1 MLKDDLIESFKRV
14 EEKLGGL
21 QYVVHTT
28 YKEPKFEIFDSIEK
42 ITDIGLITPIEPNY
56 FKDDKNVYYFSDKE
70 KMMIKVENVS
80 KEYELADGTKV
91 PALKDVSFEVKEG
104 EILGIMG
111 KSGSGKTTL
120 LRALRGVEHIDDGS
134 IEVGKVKVTSTSS
147 QFYYNNLK
155 KETAIHLQRSF
166 GLWPDTVRENVLRK
180 LYARK
185 YFDEG
190 DTNFE
195 IAESEFGHEADELL
209 ELVSLTH
216 KADHYASVL
225 SGGEKQRL
233 IMARQLAKQ
242 PKALLL
248 DEPATMACPRT
259 KQEILDAVKKINKEL
274 NITVIIVS
282 HLPDVQKYLAD
293 RVILLEDGEIADEG
307 STDEICD
314 TFMRDMD
321 DIVDI
326 QNISTDEDVIDV
338 KDIYKRFYLLTGGE
352 VLQIEDI
359 NFKVRNGNILSIIGP
374 SGSGKTVLLRM
385 LGGLDDPDEG
395 EVLYKVEDGWADID
409 IPGLNRMKIRSKLGF
424 MHQEF
429 ALSHYATVLDQ
440 LATRLGYKNQD
451 IVKEAKVRAKKLGL
465 SEELLDSFYLLTDL
479 PETEAKER
487 LRQINLDGEILNDLF
502 PRFPE
507 TATKEA
513 VADIF
518 ESLDLDMDILFRKS
532 YELSGGQKVRV
543 MLALILVSRPKFLLL
558 DEPFGDLDP
567 ITLRDVTNALKS
579 ISKEYDITIVMISH
593 NTDFIK
599 ELSDRAIFMD
609 EGKIIE
615 DSGNIDEIVD
625 NFIDFCHADY
635 LKGD

>member
-1 MLKDDLIESFKRV
+1 
-14 EEKLGGL
+14 
-21 QYVVHTT
+21 
-28 YKEPKFEIFDSIEK
+28 
-42 ITDIGLITPIEPNY
+42 
-56 FKDDKNVYYFSDKE
+56 
-70 KMMIKVENVS
+70 MIKVENVS
-80 KEYELADGTKV
+80 KEYELDDGTKIT
-91 PALKDVSFEVKEG
+91 ALKNVSFEVKEG

-120 LRALRGVEHIDDGS
+120 LRALRGVEHIDEGS
-134 IEVGKVKVTSTSS
+134 IEVGKAKITSESS
-147 QFYYNNLK
+147 QFYYNELK

-180 LYARK
+180 LYARD

-195 IAESEFGHEADELL
+195 VAESEFGHEADELL

-216 KADHYASVL
+216 KKDHYASVL

-248 DEPATMACPRT
+248 DEPATMACPKT

-274 NITVIIVS
+274 NITVILVS

-307 STDEICD
+307 SAEEICD
-314 TFMRDMD
+314 KFMEGMD
-321 DIVDI
+321 EIVDI
-326 QNISTDEDVIDV
+326 QNISTDEDVIQVNDV
-338 KDIYKRFYLLTGGE
+338 FKRFYLLTGGQ
-352 VLQIEDI
+352 VLEMEDI
-359 NFKVRNGNILSIIGP
+359 NFTVQKENILSIIGP
-374 SGSGKTVLLRM
+374 SGAGKTVLLRM
-385 LGGLDDPDEG
+385 LGGLDDPDKG
-395 EVLYKVEDGWADID
+395 EVLYDVEGEWKDID
-409 IPGLNRMKIRSKLGF
+409 IPGMSRMKIRSKLGF

-429 ALSHYATVLDQ
+429 ALTHYATVLNQ

-451 IVKEAKVRAKKLGL
+451 IVKDAQKRAENLGL
-465 SEELLDSFYLLTDL
+465 SEELLDSFYQLTDL

-487 LRQINLDGEILNDLF
+487 LRQVGLDAEILNDLF

-518 ESLDLDMDILFRKS
+518 ESLDLDMDILYRRS

-567 ITLRDVTNALKS
+567 VTLRDVTNALKK
-579 ISKEYDITIVMISH
+579 ISKTYGITIVMVSH

-599 ELSDRAIFMD
+599 ELSNRALFMD
-609 EGKIIE
+609 DGKIVD
-615 DSGNIDEIVD
+615 DSENINEIVD
-625 NFIDFCHADY
+625 NFIEFCHADY
-635 LKGD
+635 LLGDK

>member
-1 MLKDDLIESFKRV
+1 
-14 EEKLGGL
+14 
-21 QYVVHTT
+21 
-28 YKEPKFEIFDSIEK
+28 
-42 ITDIGLITPIEPNY
+42 
-56 FKDDKNVYYFSDKE
+56 
-70 KMMIKVENVS
+70 MIKVENVS
-80 KEYELADGTKV
+80 KDYELADGTKV
-91 PALKDVSFEVKEG
+91 TALKNVSFEVKEG

-120 LRALRGVEHIDDGS
+120 LRALRGVEHIDEGS
-134 IEVGKVKVTSTSS
+134 ITVGEVSINQDSS
-147 QFYYNNLK
+147 QYYYNKLK

-166 GLWPDTVRENVLRK
+166 GIWPDTVRENVLRK
-180 LYARK
+180 LYARR

-195 IAESEFGHEADELL
+195 VAESEFGDEADELL

-216 KADHYASVL
+216 KKDHYASVL

-242 PKALLL
+242 PTALLL
-248 DEPATMACPRT
+248 DEPATMACPKT

-282 HLPDVQKYLAD
+282 HLPDIQKYLAD
-293 RVILLEDGEIADEG
+293 RVILLEDGEIVDEG
-307 STDEICD
+307 SAEDICD
-314 TFMRDMD
+314 KFMEGMD

-326 QNISTDEDVIDV
+326 ENIATDEDVIQV
-338 KDIYKRFYLLTGGE
+338 NDIYKRFYLLTGGE

-359 NFKVRNGNILSIIGP
+359 NFTVQRENILSIIGP
-374 SGSGKTVLLRM
+374 SGAGKTVLLRM
-385 LGGLDDPDEG
+385 LGGLEDPDKG
-395 EVLYKVEDGWADID
+395 EVLYNVEGEWNDVD
-409 IPGLNRMKIRSKLGF
+409 IPGMGRMKIRSQLGF

-429 ALSHYATVLDQ
+429 ALSHYATVLNQ
-440 LATRLGYKNQD
+440 LATRLGYKNQN
-451 IVKEAKVRAKKLGL
+451 IVKEAQERARRIGL

-479 PETEAKER
+479 PEVEARDR
-487 LRQINLDGEILNDLF
+487 LKKIGLDADILDDLF

-518 ESLDLDMDILFRKS
+518 ESLDLDMDILHRKS

-567 ITLRDVTNALKS
+567 VTLRDVTNALKT
-579 ISKEYDITIVMISH
+579 ISKDYGITIVMISH

-599 ELSDRAIFMD
+599 ELSNRAVFMD
-609 EGKIIE
+609 DGKLID
-615 DSGNIDEIVD
+615 DSENIDQIVD

-635 LKGD
+635 LKGE

>member
-1 MLKDDLIESFKRV
+1 
-14 EEKLGGL
+14 
-21 QYVVHTT
+21 
-28 YKEPKFEIFDSIEK
+28 
-42 ITDIGLITPIEPNY
+42 
-56 FKDDKNVYYFSDKE
+56 
-70 KMMIKVENVS
+70 MIKVENVS
-80 KEYELADGTKV
+80 KAYELDDGTKV
-91 PALKDVSFEVKEG
+91 TALKDVSFEVKEG

-120 LRALRGVEHIDDGS
+120 LRAIRGVEHIDEGS
-134 IEVGKVKVTSTSS
+134 ISVGNVKVTSESS
-147 QFYYNNLK
+147 QFYYNELK

-166 GLWPDTVRENVLRK
+166 GIWPDTVRENVLRK
-180 LYARK
+180 LYARR

-195 IAESEFGHEADELL
+195 IAESEFGEEADELL
-209 ELVSLTH
+209 EMVSLTH
-216 KADHYASVL
+216 KKDHYASVL

-248 DEPATMACPRT
+248 DEPATMACPKT

-274 NITVIIVS
+274 NITVIVIS

-293 RVILLEDGEIADEG
+293 RVILLEDGEIVDEG
-307 STDEICD
+307 SADDICD
-314 TFMRDMD
+314 KFMDGMD

-326 QNISTDEDVIDV
+326 DNISTDEDVIQV
-338 KDIYKRFYLLTGGE
+338 NDIYKRFYLLTGGE
-352 VLQIEDI
+352 VLQIEDV
-359 NFKVRNGNILSIIGP
+359 NFKVQKENILSIIGP
-374 SGSGKTVLLRM
+374 SGAGKTVLLRM
-385 LGGLDDPDEG
+385 LGGLEDPDKG
-395 EVLYKVEDGWADID
+395 EVLYKIGDDEWADVD
-409 IPGLNRMKIRSKLGF
+409 IPGMGRMKIRSQLGF

-429 ALSHYATVLDQ
+429 ALSHYATVLSQ
-440 LATRLGYKNQD
+440 LATRLGYKNDD
-451 IVKEAKVRAKKLGL
+451 IVKQAQERARKIGL
-465 SEELLDSFYLLTDL
+465 SDELLDSFYLLTDL
-479 PETEAKER
+479 PEVEARDR
-487 LRQINLDGEILNDLF
+487 LKQIGLDADILDDLF
-502 PRFPE
+502 PKFPE

-518 ESLDLDMDILFRKS
+518 ESLDLDMDILHRKS

-543 MLALILVSRPKFLLL
+543 MLSLILISRPKYLLL

-567 ITLRDVTNALKS
+567 VTLRDVTNALKT
-579 ISKEYDITIVMISH
+579 IAKTYGITIVMISH

-599 ELSDRAIFMD
+599 ELSNRAVFMD
-609 EGKIIE
+609 DGKIID
-615 DSGNIDEIVD
+615 DSENIDEIVD

>member
-1 MLKDDLIESFKRV
+1 
-14 EEKLGGL
+14 
-21 QYVVHTT
+21 
-28 YKEPKFEIFDSIEK
+28 
-42 ITDIGLITPIEPNY
+42 
-56 FKDDKNVYYFSDKE
+56 
-70 KMMIKVENVS
+70 MIKVENVS
-80 KEYELADGTKV
+80 KDYELDDGTKV
-91 PALKDVSFEVKEG
+91 TALKNVSFEVKEG

-120 LRALRGVEHIDDGS
+120 LRALRGVEHIDEGS
-134 IEVGKVKVTSTSS
+134 IEVGKAKITSESS
-147 QFYYNNLK
+147 QFYYNELK

-180 LYARK
+180 LYARD

-195 IAESEFGHEADELL
+195 VAESEFGHEADELL

-216 KADHYASVL
+216 KKDHYASVL

-233 IMARQLAKQ
+233 IMARQLAKR

-248 DEPATMACPRT
+248 DEPATMACPKT

-274 NITVIIVS
+274 NITVILVS

-307 STDEICD
+307 SAEEICD
-314 TFMRDMD
+314 KFMEGMD
-321 DIVDI
+321 EIVDI
-326 QNISTDEDVIDV
+326 QNISTDEDVIQVNDV
-338 KDIYKRFYLLTGGE
+338 FKRFYLLTGGQ
-352 VLQIEDI
+352 VLEMEDI
-359 NFKVRNGNILSIIGP
+359 NFTVQKENILSIIGP
-374 SGSGKTVLLRM
+374 SGAGKTVLLRM
-385 LGGLDDPDEG
+385 LGGLDDPDKG
-395 EVLYKVEDGWADID
+395 EVLYDVEGEWKDID
-409 IPGLNRMKIRSKLGF
+409 IPGMSRMKIRSKLGF

-429 ALSHYATVLDQ
+429 ALTHYATVLNQ

-451 IVKEAKVRAKKLGL
+451 IVKDAQKRAENLGL
-465 SEELLDSFYLLTDL
+465 SEELLDSFYQLTDL

-487 LRQINLDGEILNDLF
+487 LRQVGLDAEILNDLF

-518 ESLDLDMDILFRKS
+518 ESLDLDMDILYRRS

-567 ITLRDVTNALKS
+567 VTLRDVTNALKK
-579 ISKEYDITIVMISH
+579 ISKTYGITIVMVSH

-599 ELSDRAIFMD
+599 ELSNRALFMD
-609 EGKIIE
+609 DGKIVD
-615 DSGNIDEIVD
+615 DSENINEIVD
-625 NFIDFCHADY
+625 NFIEFCHADY
-635 LKGD
+635 LLGDK

>member
-1 MLKDDLIESFKRV
+1 
-14 EEKLGGL
+14 
-21 QYVVHTT
+21 
-28 YKEPKFEIFDSIEK
+28 
-42 ITDIGLITPIEPNY
+42 
-56 FKDDKNVYYFSDKE
+56 
-70 KMMIKVENVS
+70 MIKVENVS
-80 KEYELADGTKV
+80 KDYELADGTKV
-91 PALKDVSFEVKEG
+91 TALKNVSLEVKEG

-111 KSGSGKTTL
+111 RSGSGKSTL
-120 LRALRGVEHIDDGS
+120 LRALRGVEHIDEGS
-134 IEVGKVKVTSTSS
+134 ITVGDVSINQDSS
-147 QFYYNNLK
+147 QFYYNKLK

-166 GLWPDTVRENVLRK
+166 GIWPDTVRENVLRK
-180 LYARK
+180 LYARR

-195 IAESEFGHEADELL
+195 VAESEFGDEADELL

-216 KADHYASVL
+216 KKDHYASVL

-248 DEPATMACPRT
+248 DEPATMACPKT

-274 NITVIIVS
+274 NITVVIVS

-293 RVILLEDGEIADEG
+293 RVILLEDGEIVDEG
-307 STDEICD
+307 SADEICD
-314 TFMRDMD
+314 KFMEGMD

-326 QNISTDEDVIDV
+326 ENVATDEDVIQV
-338 KDIYKRFYLLTGGE
+338 NDIYKRFYLLTGGE
-352 VLQIEDI
+352 VLQIEDV
-359 NFKVRNGNILSIIGP
+359 NFTVQKENILSIIGP
-374 SGSGKTVLLRM
+374 SGAGKTVLLRM
-385 LGGLDDPDEG
+385 LGGLEDPDKG
-395 EVLYKVEDGWADID
+395 EVLYKVDGEWNDVD
-409 IPGLNRMKIRSKLGF
+409 IPGMGRMKIRSKLGF

-429 ALSHYATVLDQ
+429 ALSHYATVLNQ
-440 LATRLGYKNQD
+440 LATRLGYKNQN
-451 IVKEAKVRAKKLGL
+451 IINEAKERAKRIGL

-479 PETEAKER
+479 PEVEARDR
-487 LRQINLDGEILNDLF
+487 LKKIGLDEGILDDLF

-518 ESLDLDMDILFRKS
+518 ESLDLDMDILHRKS

-567 ITLRDVTNALKS
+567 VTLRDVTNALKT
-579 ISKEYDITIVMISH
+579 ISKDYGITIVMISH

-599 ELSDRAIFMD
+599 ELSNRAVFMD
-609 EGKIIE
+609 DGKLIDDSE
-615 DSGNIDEIVD
+615 DIDQIVD

>member
-1 MLKDDLIESFKRV
+1 
-14 EEKLGGL
+14 
-21 QYVVHTT
+21 
-28 YKEPKFEIFDSIEK
+28 
-42 ITDIGLITPIEPNY
+42 
-56 FKDDKNVYYFSDKE
+56 
-70 KMMIKVENVS
+70 MIKVENVS
-80 KEYELADGTKV
+80 KAYELDDGTKIT
-91 PALKDVSFEVKEG
+91 ALKDVSFEVKEG

-120 LRALRGVEHIDDGS
+120 LRAIRGVEHIDAGS
-134 IEVGKVKVTSTSS
+134 ISVGDVKVTSESS

-166 GLWPDTVRENVLRK
+166 GIWPDTVRENVLRK
-180 LYARK
+180 LYARR

-195 IAESEFGHEADELL
+195 VAESEFGEEADELL

-216 KADHYASVL
+216 KKDHYASVL

-248 DEPATMACPRT
+248 DEPATMACPKT

-274 NITVIIVS
+274 NITVIVIS
-282 HLPDVQKYLAD
+282 HLPEVQKYLAD
-293 RVILLEDGEIADEG
+293 RVILLEDGEIVDEG
-307 STDEICD
+307 SPEKICD
-314 TFMRDMD
+314 EFMEGMD

-326 QNISTDEDVIDV
+326 ENISTDEDVIQAN
-338 KDIYKRFYLLTGGE
+338 DIYKRFYLLTGGE
-352 VLQIEDI
+352 VLQIEDV
-359 NFKVRNGNILSIIGP
+359 NFTVQKENILSIIGP
-374 SGSGKTVLLRM
+374 SGAGKTVLLRM
-385 LGGLDDPDEG
+385 LGGLEDPDKG
-395 EVLYKVEDGWADID
+395 EVLYKLEDGSWADID
-409 IPGLNRMKIRSKLGF
+409 IPGMGRMKIRSKLGF

-429 ALSHYATVLDQ
+429 ALNHYATVLNQ
-440 LATRLGYKNQD
+440 LATRLGYKNSD
-451 IVKEAKVRAKKLGL
+451 IVKEAQERARKIGL
-465 SEELLDSFYLLTDL
+465 SDELLDSFYLLTDL
-479 PETEAKER
+479 PEVEARDR
-487 LRQINLDGEILNDLF
+487 LKQIGLDADILDDLF

-518 ESLDLDMDILFRKS
+518 ESLDLDMDILHRKS

-543 MLALILVSRPKFLLL
+543 MLALILISRPKFLLL

-567 ITLRDVTNALKS
+567 VTLRDVTNALKT
-579 ISKEYDITIVMISH
+579 IAKDYGITIVMISH

-599 ELSDRAIFMD
+599 ELSNRAIFMD
-609 EGKIIE
+609 DGKIVD
-615 DSGNIDEIVD
+615 DSENIDEIVD

-635 LKGD
+635 LKGE

>member
-1 MLKDDLIESFKRV
+1 
-14 EEKLGGL
+14 
-21 QYVVHTT
+21 
-28 YKEPKFEIFDSIEK
+28 
-42 ITDIGLITPIEPNY
+42 
-56 FKDDKNVYYFSDKE
+56 
-70 KMMIKVENVS
+70 MIKVENVS
-80 KEYELADGTKV
+80 KDYELADGTSVK
-91 PALKDVSFEVKEG
+91 ALKNVSFEVEEG

-120 LRALRGVEHIDDGS
+120 LRALRGVEHIDEGS
-134 IEVGKVKVTSTSS
+134 ISVGDVKVTSDSS
-147 QFYYNNLK
+147 QFYYNELK

-180 LYARK
+180 LYARR

-195 IAESEFGHEADELL
+195 VAESEFGNEADELL

-216 KADHYASVL
+216 KSGHYASVL

-248 DEPATMACPRT
+248 DEPATMACPKT
-259 KQEILDAVKKINKEL
+259 KQEILDAVKKINEEL

-293 RVILLEDGEIADEG
+293 RVILLEDGEIVDEG
-307 STDEICD
+307 SPDKICD
-314 TFMRDMD
+314 EFMEDMD

-326 QNISTDEDVIDV
+326 ENISTDEDVIEA

-359 NFKVRNGNILSIIGP
+359 NFKVQRENILSIIGP
-374 SGSGKTVLLRM
+374 SGAGKTVLLRM
-385 LGGLDDPDEG
+385 LGGLDDPDKG
-395 EVLYKVEDGWADID
+395 EVLYKLDDGQWADID
-409 IPGLNRMKIRSKLGF
+409 IPGMNRMKIRSKLGF

-440 LATRLGYKNQD
+440 LAVRLGYKNSN
-451 IVKEAKVRAKKLGL
+451 IVKEAQERARNIGI

-479 PETEAKER
+479 PETEARDR
-487 LRQINLDGEILNDLF
+487 LMQVGLDSDILDDLF
-502 PRFPE
+502 PKFPE

-518 ESLDLDMDILFRKS
+518 ESLDLDMEILHRKS

-567 ITLRDVTNALKS
+567 VTLRDVTNALKT
-579 ISKEYDITIVMISH
+579 ISKDYGITIVMISH

-599 ELSDRAIFMD
+599 ELSNRAIFMD
-609 EGKIIE
+609 DGKIID
-615 DSGNIDEIVD
+615 DSENIDEIVG

>member
-1 MLKDDLIESFKRV
+1 
-14 EEKLGGL
+14 
-21 QYVVHTT
+21 
-28 YKEPKFEIFDSIEK
+28 
-42 ITDIGLITPIEPNY
+42 
-56 FKDDKNVYYFSDKE
+56 
-70 KMMIKVENVS
+70 MIKVENVS
-80 KEYELADGTKV
+80 KDYELADGTKV
-91 PALKDVSFEVKEG
+91 TALKNVSLEVKEG
-104 EILGIMG
+104 EIVGIMG

-120 LRALRGVEHIDDGS
+120 LRAIRGVEHIDAGS
-134 IEVGKVKVTSTSS
+134 ITVGDVSINEKSS
-147 QFYYNNLK
+147 QYYYNELK

-166 GLWPDTVRENVLRK
+166 GIWPDTVRENVLRK
-180 LYARK
+180 LYARE
-185 YFDEG
+185 YYDEG
-190 DTNFE
+190 DANFE
-195 IAESEFGHEADELL
+195 LADSEFGDEADEIL

-216 KADHYASVL
+216 KKDHYASVL

-233 IMARQLAKQ
+233 IMARQLAKK

-248 DEPATMACPRT
+248 DEPATMACPKT

-274 NITVIIVS
+274 NISVIVVS
-282 HLPDVQKYLAD
+282 HLPEVQKYLAD
-293 RVILLEDGEIADEG
+293 RVILLEDGEIVDEG
-307 STDEICD
+307 EPERICD
-314 TFMRDMD
+314 EFMQDMD

-326 QNISTDEDVIDV
+326 ENIATDEDVIEA

-359 NFKVRNGNILSIIGP
+359 NFKVKRENILSIIGP
-374 SGSGKTVLLRM
+374 SGAGKTVLLRM
-385 LGGLDDPDEG
+385 LGGLDDPDKG
-395 EVLYKVEDGWADID
+395 EVLYKLEDGTWADID
-409 IPGLNRMKIRSKLGF
+409 IPGMNRMKIRSKLGF

-429 ALSHYATVLDQ
+429 ALTHHATVLNQ
-440 LATRLGYKNQD
+440 LAVRLGYKNAD
-451 IVKEAKVRAKKLGL
+451 IVKEAQERAKKIGL
-465 SEELLDSFYLLTDL
+465 SDELLDSFYLLTDL
-479 PETEAKER
+479 PETEARDR
-487 LRQINLDGEILNDLF
+487 LRQVGLDSDILDDLF

-518 ESLDLDMDILFRKS
+518 ESLDLDMDILHRKS

-567 ITLRDVTNALKS
+567 VTLRDVTNALKT
-579 ISKEYDITIVMISH
+579 ISKTYGITIVMISH

-599 ELSDRAIFMD
+599 ELSNRAIFMD
-609 EGKIIE
+609 DGKIIDDSE
-615 DSGNIDEIVD
+615 DMDKIVG

>member
-1 MLKDDLIESFKRV
+1 
-14 EEKLGGL
+14 
-21 QYVVHTT
+21 
-28 YKEPKFEIFDSIEK
+28 
-42 ITDIGLITPIEPNY
+42 
-56 FKDDKNVYYFSDKE
+56 
-70 KMMIKVENVS
+70 MIKVENVS
-80 KEYELADGTKV
+80 KEYELDDGTKIT
-91 PALKDVSFEVKEG
+91 ALKNVSFEVKEG

-120 LRALRGVEHIDDGS
+120 LRALRGVEHIDEGS
-134 IEVGKVKVTSTSS
+134 IEVGKAKITSESS
-147 QFYYNNLK
+147 QFYYNELK

-180 LYARK
+180 LYARD

-195 IAESEFGHEADELL
+195 VAESEFGHEADELL

-216 KADHYASVL
+216 KKDHYASVL

-233 IMARQLAKQ
+233 IMARQLAKR

-248 DEPATMACPRT
+248 DEPATMACPKT

-274 NITVIIVS
+274 NITVVLVS

-307 STDEICD
+307 SAEEICD
-314 TFMRDMD
+314 KFMEGMD
-321 DIVDI
+321 EIVDI
-326 QNISTDEDVIDV
+326 QNISTDEDVIQVNDV
-338 KDIYKRFYLLTGGE
+338 FKRFYLLTGGQ
-352 VLQIEDI
+352 VLEMEDI
-359 NFKVRNGNILSIIGP
+359 NFTVQKENILSIIGP
-374 SGSGKTVLLRM
+374 SGAGKTVLLRM
-385 LGGLDDPDEG
+385 LGGLDDPDKG
-395 EVLYKVEDGWADID
+395 EVLYDVEGEWKDID
-409 IPGLNRMKIRSKLGF
+409 IPGMSRMKIRSKLGF

-429 ALSHYATVLDQ
+429 ALTHYATVLNQ
-440 LATRLGYKNQD
+440 LATRLGYKNQN
-451 IVKEAKVRAKKLGL
+451 IVKDAQKRAENLGL
-465 SEELLDSFYLLTDL
+465 SEELLDSFYQLTDL

-487 LRQINLDGEILNDLF
+487 LRQVGLDAEILNDLF

-518 ESLDLDMDILFRKS
+518 ESLDLDMDILYRRS

-567 ITLRDVTNALKS
+567 VTLRDVTNALKK
-579 ISKEYDITIVMISH
+579 ISKTYGITIVMVSH

-599 ELSDRAIFMD
+599 ELSNRALFMD
-609 EGKIIE
+609 DGKIVD
-615 DSGNIDEIVD
+615 DSENINEIVD
-625 NFIDFCHADY
+625 NFIEFCHADY
-635 LKGD
+635 LLGDK

>member
-1 MLKDDLIESFKRV
+1 
-14 EEKLGGL
+14 
-21 QYVVHTT
+21 
-28 YKEPKFEIFDSIEK
+28 
-42 ITDIGLITPIEPNY
+42 
-56 FKDDKNVYYFSDKE
+56 
-70 KMMIKVENVS
+70 MIKVENVC
-80 KEYELADGTKV
+80 KDYELDDGTTV
-91 PALKDVSFEVKEG
+91 SALKNISFEVEEG

-120 LRALRGVEHIDDGS
+120 LRALRGVEHIDGGS
-134 IEVGKVKVTSTSS
+134 IEVGSVHVDSKSS

-180 LYARK
+180 LYSRK

-190 DTNFE
+190 DANFE
-195 IAESEFGHEADELL
+195 VAESEFGDEADELL

-216 KADHYASVL
+216 KSDHYASVL

-242 PKALLL
+242 PKVLLL

-274 NITVIIVS
+274 NITVIVVS

-293 RVILLEDGEIADEG
+293 RVILLEDGEISDEG
-307 STDEICD
+307 TADDICD
-314 TFMRDMD
+314 KFMQDMGP
-321 DIVDI
+321 IVDI
-326 QNISTDEDVIDV
+326 DNVASDEDVIEV
-338 KDIYKRFYLLTGGE
+338 KDVNKRFYLLTGGE
-352 VLQIEDI
+352 VLQIEDV
-359 NFKVRNGNILSIIGP
+359 NFKVQKENILSLIGP
-374 SGSGKTVLLRM
+374 SGAGKTVLLRM
-385 LGGLDDPDEG
+385 LAGLDDPDEG
-395 EVLYKVEDGWADID
+395 EVLYNVDGNWNDID
-409 IPGLNRMKIRSKLGF
+409 VPGMGRMKIRSKLGF

-429 ALSHYATVLDQ
+429 ALNHYATVLNQ
-440 LATRLGYKNQD
+440 LAVRLGYKNHD
-451 IVKEAKVRAKKLGL
+451 IVKNAKKRAEKLGL

-479 PETEAKER
+479 PEAEARER
-487 LRQINLDGEILNDLF
+487 LRQVGLDESILYDLF
-502 PRFPE
+502 PKFPE
-507 TATKEA
+507 TATKDA

-518 ESLDLDMDILFRKS
+518 ESLDLDMDILHRKS

-543 MLALILVSRPKFLLL
+543 MLALILISRPEFLLL

-567 ITLRDVTNALKS
+567 VTLRTVTNSLKK
-579 ISKEYDITIVMISH
+579 ISKTYGITIVMISH

-599 ELSDRAIFMD
+599 ELSNRAIFMD
-609 EGKIIE
+609 DGKIIDDSE
-615 DSGNIDEIVD
+615 DINQIVD

-635 LKGD
+635 LKGDN

>member
-1 MLKDDLIESFKRV
+1 MNKKGHKR
-14 EEKLGGL
+14 
-21 QYVVHTT
+21 
-28 YKEPKFEIFDSIEK
+28 
-42 ITDIGLITPIEPNY
+42 
-56 FKDDKNVYYFSDKE
+56 
-70 KMMIKVENVS
+70 MIKVENVS
-80 KEYELADGTKV
+80 KDYELADGTNV
-91 PALKDVSFEVKEG
+91 VALNNVSFEVKEG

-120 LRALRGVEHIDDGS
+120 LRALRGVEHIDEGT
-134 IEVGKVKVTSTSS
+134 ITVGTAKVTSESS
-147 QFYYNNLK
+147 QFFYNNLK

-180 LYARK
+180 LYARR

-195 IAESEFGHEADELL
+195 VAESEFGQEADELL

-216 KADHYASVL
+216 KKDHYASVL

-248 DEPATMACPRT
+248 DEPATMACPKT

-274 NITVIIVS
+274 NITIIVVS

-293 RVILLEDGEIADEG
+293 RVILLEDGEIVDEG
-307 STDEICD
+307 TPEKICD
-314 TFMRDMD
+314 EFMADMD
-321 DIVDI
+321 DIIDI
-326 QNISTDEDVIDV
+326 QNIATDEDVIEA
-338 KDIYKRFYLLTGGE
+338 KDIKKRFYLLTGGE

-359 NFKVRNGNILSIIGP
+359 NFKVQKENILSIIGP
-374 SGSGKTVLLRM
+374 SGAGKTVLLRM
-385 LGGLDDPDEG
+385 LGGLEDPDEG
-395 EVLYKVEDGWADID
+395 EVLYKIDDDKWADID
-409 IPGLNRMKIRSKLGF
+409 IPGMGRMKARSKLGF

-429 ALSHYATVLDQ
+429 ALSHYATVLNQ
-440 LATRLGYKNQD
+440 LAVRLGYKNQN
-451 IVKEAKVRAKKLGL
+451 IVKEAQERAKRIGI
-465 SEELLDSFYLLTDL
+465 SDALLDSFYLLTDL
-479 PETEAKER
+479 PETEAKDR
-487 LRQINLDGEILNDLF
+487 LRQVGLDEEILNDLF
-502 PRFPE
+502 PKFPE
-507 TATKEA
+507 TATREA

-518 ESLDLDMDILFRKS
+518 ESLDLDMNILHRKS

-543 MLALILVSRPKFLLL
+543 MLALILVSRPDFLLL

-567 ITLRDVTNALKS
+567 VTLRDVTNALKT
-579 ISKEYDITIVMISH
+579 ISKDYGITIVMISH

-599 ELSDRAIFMD
+599 ELSNRAVFMD
-609 EGKIIE
+609 DGKIID
-615 DSGNIDEIVD
+615 DSENIDEIVD

-635 LKGD
+635 LKGE

>member
-1 MLKDDLIESFKRV
+1 
-14 EEKLGGL
+14 
-21 QYVVHTT
+21 
-28 YKEPKFEIFDSIEK
+28 
-42 ITDIGLITPIEPNY
+42 
-56 FKDDKNVYYFSDKE
+56 
-70 KMMIKVENVS
+70 MIKVENVS
-80 KEYELADGTKV
+80 KAYELDDGTKV
-91 PALKDVSFEVKEG
+91 TALKDVSFEVKEG

-120 LRALRGVEHIDDGS
+120 LRAIRGVEHIDEGS
-134 IEVGKVKVTSTSS
+134 ISVGNVKVTSESS
-147 QFYYNNLK
+147 QFYYNELK

-166 GLWPDTVRENVLRK
+166 GIWPDTVRENVLRK
-180 LYARK
+180 LYARR

-195 IAESEFGHEADELL
+195 IAESEFGEEADELL
-209 ELVSLTH
+209 EMVSLTH
-216 KADHYASVL
+216 KKDHYASVL

-248 DEPATMACPRT
+248 DEPATMACPKT

-274 NITVIIVS
+274 NITVIVIS

-293 RVILLEDGEIADEG
+293 RVILLEDGEIVDEG
-307 STDEICD
+307 SADDICD
-314 TFMRDMD
+314 KFMDGMD

-326 QNISTDEDVIDV
+326 DNISTDEDVIQV
-338 KDIYKRFYLLTGGE
+338 NDIYKRFYLLTGGE
-352 VLQIEDI
+352 VLQIEDV
-359 NFKVRNGNILSIIGP
+359 NFTVQKENILSIIGP
-374 SGSGKTVLLRM
+374 SGAGKTVLLRM
-385 LGGLDDPDEG
+385 LGGLEDPDKG
-395 EVLYKVEDGWADID
+395 EVLYKIGDDEWADVD
-409 IPGLNRMKIRSKLGF
+409 IPGMGRMKIRSQLGF

-429 ALSHYATVLDQ
+429 ALSHYATVLSQ
-440 LATRLGYKNQD
+440 LATRLGYKNDD
-451 IVKEAKVRAKKLGL
+451 IVKQAQERARKIGL
-465 SEELLDSFYLLTDL
+465 SDELLDSFYLLTDL
-479 PETEAKER
+479 PEVEARDR
-487 LRQINLDGEILNDLF
+487 LKQIGLDADILDDLF
-502 PRFPE
+502 PKFPE

-518 ESLDLDMDILFRKS
+518 ESLDLDMDILHRKS

-543 MLALILVSRPKFLLL
+543 MLSLILISRPKYLLL

-567 ITLRDVTNALKS
+567 VTLRDVTNALKT
-579 ISKEYDITIVMISH
+579 IAKTYGITIVMISH

-599 ELSDRAIFMD
+599 ELSNRAVFMD
-609 EGKIIE
+609 DGKIVD
-615 DSGNIDEIVD
+615 DSENIDEIVD

>member
-1 MLKDDLIESFKRV
+1 
-14 EEKLGGL
+14 
-21 QYVVHTT
+21 
-28 YKEPKFEIFDSIEK
+28 
-42 ITDIGLITPIEPNY
+42 
-56 FKDDKNVYYFSDKE
+56 
-70 KMMIKVENVS
+70 MIKVENVS
-80 KEYELADGTKV
+80 KDYELADGTKV
-91 PALKDVSFEVKEG
+91 TALKNVSFEVKEG

-120 LRALRGVEHIDDGS
+120 LRALRGVEHIDEGS
-134 IEVGKVKVTSTSS
+134 ITVGEVSINQDSS
-147 QFYYNNLK
+147 QYYYNKLK

-166 GLWPDTVRENVLRK
+166 GIWPDTVRENVLRK
-180 LYARK
+180 LYARR

-195 IAESEFGHEADELL
+195 VAESEFGDEADELL

-216 KADHYASVL
+216 KKDHYASVL

-242 PKALLL
+242 PTALLL
-248 DEPATMACPRT
+248 DEPATMACPKT

-282 HLPDVQKYLAD
+282 HLPDIQKYLAD
-293 RVILLEDGEIADEG
+293 RVILLEDGEIVDEG
-307 STDEICD
+307 SAEDICD
-314 TFMRDMD
+314 KFMEGMD

-326 QNISTDEDVIDV
+326 ENIATDEDVIQV
-338 KDIYKRFYLLTGGE
+338 NDIYKRFYLLTGGE

-359 NFKVRNGNILSIIGP
+359 NFTVQRENILSIIGP
-374 SGSGKTVLLRM
+374 SGAGKTVLLRM
-385 LGGLDDPDEG
+385 LGGLEDPDKG
-395 EVLYKVEDGWADID
+395 EVLYNVEGEWNDVD
-409 IPGLNRMKIRSKLGF
+409 IPGMGRMKIRSQLGF

-429 ALSHYATVLDQ
+429 ALSHYATVLNQ
-440 LATRLGYKNQD
+440 LATRLGYKNQN
-451 IVKEAKVRAKKLGL
+451 IVKEAQERARRIGL

-479 PETEAKER
+479 PEVEARDR
-487 LRQINLDGEILNDLF
+487 LKKIGLDADILDDLF

-518 ESLDLDMDILFRKS
+518 ESLDLDMDILHRKS

-567 ITLRDVTNALKS
+567 VTLRDVTNALKT
-579 ISKEYDITIVMISH
+579 ISKDYGITIVMISH

-599 ELSDRAIFMD
+599 ELSNRAIFMD
-609 EGKIIE
+609 DGKLID
-615 DSGNIDEIVD
+615 DSENIDQIVD

-635 LKGD
+635 LKGE

>member
-1 MLKDDLIESFKRV
+1 
-14 EEKLGGL
+14 
-21 QYVVHTT
+21 
-28 YKEPKFEIFDSIEK
+28 
-42 ITDIGLITPIEPNY
+42 
-56 FKDDKNVYYFSDKE
+56 
-70 KMMIKVENVS
+70 MIKVENVS
-80 KEYELADGTKV
+80 KAYELDDGTKIT
-91 PALKDVSFEVKEG
+91 ALKDVSFEVKEG

-120 LRALRGVEHIDDGS
+120 IRAIRGVEHIDAGS
-134 IEVGKVKVTSTSS
+134 ISVGDAKVTSESS

-166 GLWPDTVRENVLRK
+166 GIWPDTVRENVLRK
-180 LYARK
+180 LYARR

-195 IAESEFGHEADELL
+195 VAESEFGEEADELL

-216 KADHYASVL
+216 KKDHYASVL

-248 DEPATMACPRT
+248 DEPATMACPKT

-274 NITVIIVS
+274 NITVIVIS
-282 HLPDVQKYLAD
+282 HLPEIQKYLAD
-293 RVILLEDGEIADEG
+293 RVILLEDGEIVDEG
-307 STDEICD
+307 SAEKICD
-314 TFMRDMD
+314 EFMEGMD

-326 QNISTDEDVIDV
+326 ENISTDEDVIQAN
-338 KDIYKRFYLLTGGE
+338 DIYKRFYLLTGGE
-352 VLQIEDI
+352 VLQIEDV
-359 NFKVRNGNILSIIGP
+359 NFTVQKENILSIIGP
-374 SGSGKTVLLRM
+374 SGAGKTVLLRM
-385 LGGLDDPDEG
+385 LGGLEDPDKG
-395 EVLYKVEDGWADID
+395 EVLYKLEDGSWADID
-409 IPGLNRMKIRSKLGF
+409 IPGMGRMKIRSKLGF

-429 ALSHYATVLDQ
+429 ALNHYATVLNQ
-440 LATRLGYKNQD
+440 LATRLGYKNSD
-451 IVKEAKVRAKKLGL
+451 IVKEAQERARKIGL
-465 SEELLDSFYLLTDL
+465 SDELLDSFYLLTDL
-479 PETEAKER
+479 PEVEARDR
-487 LRQINLDGEILNDLF
+487 LKQIGLDADILDDLF
-502 PRFPE
+502 PIFPE

-518 ESLDLDMDILFRKS
+518 ESLDLDMDILHRKS

-543 MLALILVSRPKFLLL
+543 MLALILISRPKFLLL

-567 ITLRDVTNALKS
+567 VTLRDVTNALKT
-579 ISKEYDITIVMISH
+579 IAKDYGITIVMISH

-599 ELSDRAIFMD
+599 ELSNRAIFMD
-609 EGKIIE
+609 DGKIVD
-615 DSGNIDEIVD
+615 DSENIDEIVD

-635 LKGD
+635 LKGE

>member
-1 MLKDDLIESFKRV
+1 
-14 EEKLGGL
+14 
-21 QYVVHTT
+21 
-28 YKEPKFEIFDSIEK
+28 
-42 ITDIGLITPIEPNY
+42 
-56 FKDDKNVYYFSDKE
+56 
-70 KMMIKVENVS
+70 MIKVENVS
-80 KEYELADGTKV
+80 KAYELDDGTKV
-91 PALKDVSFEVKEG
+91 SALKDVSFEVKEG

-120 LRALRGVEHIDDGS
+120 LRALRGVEHIDEGS
-134 IEVGKVKVTSTSS
+134 IEVGDVKITSESS
-147 QFYYNNLK
+147 QFYYNELK

-180 LYARK
+180 LYARR

-195 IAESEFGHEADELL
+195 VADSEFGDEADELL

-216 KADHYASVL
+216 KKDHYASVL

-233 IMARQLAKQ
+233 IMARQLAKK

-248 DEPATMACPRT
+248 DEPATMACPKT

-274 NITVIIVS
+274 NITVILVS

-307 STDEICD
+307 SADEICD
-314 TFMRDMD
+314 KFMEGMD

-326 QNISTDEDVIDV
+326 ENISTDEDVIDV
-338 KDIYKRFYLLTGGE
+338 KDVYKRFYLLTGGE

-359 NFKVRNGNILSIIGP
+359 NFKVQKENILSIIGP
-374 SGSGKTVLLRM
+374 SGAGKTVLLRM
-385 LGGLDDPDEG
+385 LGGLDDPDKG
-395 EVLYKVEDGWADID
+395 EVLYNVDGEWADID
-409 IPGLNRMKIRSKLGF
+409 IPGMSRMKIRSKLGF

-429 ALSHYATVLDQ
+429 ALTHYATVLNQ
-440 LATRLGYKNQD
+440 LATRLGYKNAN
-451 IVKEAKVRAKKLGL
+451 IVKEAQQRAKNIGL
-465 SEELLDSFYLLTDL
+465 SDELLDSFYLLTDL
-479 PETEAKER
+479 PEAEAKER
-487 LRQINLDGEILNDLF
+487 LRQIGLDGEILNDLF

-518 ESLDLDMDILFRKS
+518 ESLDLDMDILHRKS

-543 MLALILVSRPKFLLL
+543 MLALILISRPKFLLL

-567 ITLRDVTNALKS
+567 ITLRDVTNALKT
-579 ISKEYDITIVMISH
+579 ISKDYGITIVMISH

-599 ELSDRAIFMD
+599 ELSNRAVFMD
-609 EGKIIE
+609 DGKIIDDSE
-615 DSGNIDEIVD
+615 DIDEIVD

-635 LKGD
+635 LKGDK

>member
-1 MLKDDLIESFKRV
+1 
-14 EEKLGGL
+14 
-21 QYVVHTT
+21 
-28 YKEPKFEIFDSIEK
+28 
-42 ITDIGLITPIEPNY
+42 
-56 FKDDKNVYYFSDKE
+56 
-70 KMMIKVENVS
+70 MIKVENVS
-80 KEYELADGTKV
+80 KAYELDDGTKV
-91 PALKDVSFEVKEG
+91 TALKDVSFEVKEG

-120 LRALRGVEHIDDGS
+120 LRAIRGVEHIDEGS
-134 IEVGKVKVTSTSS
+134 ISVGNVKVTSESS
-147 QFYYNNLK
+147 QFYYNELK

-166 GLWPDTVRENVLRK
+166 GIWPDTVRENVLRK
-180 LYARK
+180 LYARR

-195 IAESEFGHEADELL
+195 IADSEFGEEADELL
-209 ELVSLTH
+209 EMVSLTH
-216 KADHYASVL
+216 KKDHYASVL

-248 DEPATMACPRT
+248 DEPATMACPKT

-274 NITVIIVS
+274 NITVIVIS

-293 RVILLEDGEIADEG
+293 RVILLEDGEIVDEG
-307 STDEICD
+307 SADDICD
-314 TFMRDMD
+314 KFMDGMD

-326 QNISTDEDVIDV
+326 DNISTDEDVIQV
-338 KDIYKRFYLLTGGE
+338 NDIYKRFYLLTGGE
-352 VLQIEDI
+352 VLQIEDV
-359 NFKVRNGNILSIIGP
+359 NFTVQKENILSIIGP
-374 SGSGKTVLLRM
+374 SGAGKTVLLRM
-385 LGGLDDPDEG
+385 LGGLEDPDKG
-395 EVLYKVEDGWADID
+395 EVLYKIGDDEWADVD
-409 IPGLNRMKIRSKLGF
+409 IPGMGRMKIRSQLGF

-429 ALSHYATVLDQ
+429 ALSHYATVLSQ
-440 LATRLGYKNQD
+440 LATRLGYKNDD
-451 IVKEAKVRAKKLGL
+451 IVKQAQERARKIGL
-465 SEELLDSFYLLTDL
+465 SDELLDSFYLLTDL
-479 PETEAKER
+479 PEVEARDR
-487 LRQINLDGEILNDLF
+487 LKQIGLDADILDDLF
-502 PRFPE
+502 PKFPE

-518 ESLDLDMDILFRKS
+518 ESLDLDMDILHRKS

-543 MLALILVSRPKFLLL
+543 MLSLILISRPKYLLL

-567 ITLRDVTNALKS
+567 VTLRDVTNALKT
-579 ISKEYDITIVMISH
+579 IAKTYGITIVMISH

-599 ELSDRAIFMD
+599 ELSNRAVFMD
-609 EGKIIE
+609 DGKIID
-615 DSGNIDEIVD
+615 DSENIDEIVD

>member
-1 MLKDDLIESFKRV
+1 
-14 EEKLGGL
+14 
-21 QYVVHTT
+21 
-28 YKEPKFEIFDSIEK
+28 
-42 ITDIGLITPIEPNY
+42 
-56 FKDDKNVYYFSDKE
+56 
-70 KMMIKVENVS
+70 MIKVENVS
-80 KEYELADGTKV
+80 KEYELDDGTKIT
-91 PALKDVSFEVKEG
+91 ALKNVSFEVKEG

-120 LRALRGVEHIDDGS
+120 LRALRGVEHIDEGS
-134 IEVGKVKVTSTSS
+134 IEVGKAKITSESS
-147 QFYYNNLK
+147 QFYYNELK

-180 LYARK
+180 LYARD

-195 IAESEFGHEADELL
+195 VAESEFGHEADELL

-216 KADHYASVL
+216 KKDHCASVL
-225 SGGEKQRL
+225 CGGEKQRL

-248 DEPATMACPRT
+248 DEPATMACPKT

-274 NITVIIVS
+274 NITVILVS

-307 STDEICD
+307 SAEEICD
-314 TFMRDMD
+314 KFMEGMD
-321 DIVDI
+321 EIVDI
-326 QNISTDEDVIDV
+326 QNISTDEDVIQVNDV
-338 KDIYKRFYLLTGGE
+338 FKRFYLLTGGQ
-352 VLQIEDI
+352 VLEMEDI
-359 NFKVRNGNILSIIGP
+359 NFTVQKENILSIIGP
-374 SGSGKTVLLRM
+374 SGAGKTVLLRM
-385 LGGLDDPDEG
+385 LGGLDDPDKG
-395 EVLYKVEDGWADID
+395 EVLYDVEGEWKDID
-409 IPGLNRMKIRSKLGF
+409 IPGMSRMKIRSKLGF

-429 ALSHYATVLDQ
+429 ALTHYATVLNQ
-440 LATRLGYKNQD
+440 LATRLGYKNQN
-451 IVKEAKVRAKKLGL
+451 IVKDAQKRAENLGL
-465 SEELLDSFYLLTDL
+465 SEELLDSFYQLTDL

-487 LRQINLDGEILNDLF
+487 LRQVGLDAEILNDLF

-518 ESLDLDMDILFRKS
+518 ESLDLDMDILYRRS

-567 ITLRDVTNALKS
+567 VTLRDVTNALKK
-579 ISKEYDITIVMISH
+579 ISKTYGITIVMVSH

-599 ELSDRAIFMD
+599 ELSNRALFMD
-609 EGKIIE
+609 DGKIVD
-615 DSGNIDEIVD
+615 DSENINEIVD
-625 NFIDFCHADY
+625 NFIEFCHADY
-635 LKGD
+635 LLGDK

>member
-1 MLKDDLIESFKRV
+1 
-14 EEKLGGL
+14 
-21 QYVVHTT
+21 
-28 YKEPKFEIFDSIEK
+28 
-42 ITDIGLITPIEPNY
+42 
-56 FKDDKNVYYFSDKE
+56 
-70 KMMIKVENVS
+70 MIKVENVS
-80 KEYELADGTKV
+80 KDYELDDGTKV
-91 PALKDVSFEVKEG
+91 KALRNVSFEVKEG

-120 LRALRGVEHIDDGS
+120 LRALRGVEHIDEGKITVGTDSVDGN
-134 IEVGKVKVTSTSS
+134 SS

-155 KETAIHLQRSF
+155 KVTAIHLQRSF

-180 LYARK
+180 LYARE

-195 IAESEFGHEADELL
+195 VAESEFGQEADEIL

-216 KADHYASVL
+216 KKDHYASVL

-248 DEPATMACPRT
+248 DEPATMACPKT
-259 KQEILDAVKKINKEL
+259 KQEILKAVKKINKEL
-274 NITVIIVS
+274 NITVVLVS

-293 RVILLEDGEIADEG
+293 RVILLDDGEIVDEG
-307 STDEICD
+307 SPEKICD
-314 TFMRDMD
+314 EFMADMEP
-321 DIVDI
+321 IVDI
-326 QNISTDEDVIDV
+326 ENVPTDEDLIQVNDV
-338 KDIYKRFYLLTGGE
+338 FKRFYLLTGGE

-359 NFKVRNGNILSIIGP
+359 NFKVQNENILSIIGP
-374 SGSGKTVLLRM
+374 SGAGKTVLLRM
-385 LGGLDDPDEG
+385 LGGLDDPDKG
-395 EVLYKVEDGWADID
+395 EVLYKVEDEWHDID
-409 IPGLNRMKIRSKLGF
+409 IPGMDRMKIRSKLGF

-440 LATRLGYKNQD
+440 LAVRLGYKNQD
-451 IVKEAKVRAKKLGL
+451 IINEAKARAEKIGL

-479 PETEAKER
+479 PEIEAKER
-487 LRQINLDGEILNDLF
+487 LRQVGLDAEILNDLF
-502 PRFPE
+502 PKFPE

-518 ESLDLDMDILFRKS
+518 ESLDLDMDILHRRS

-567 ITLRDVTNALKS
+567 VTLRTVTNSLKK
-579 ISKEYDITIVMISH
+579 ISKTYGITVVMISH

-599 ELSDRAIFMD
+599 ELSNRAIFMD
-609 EGKIIE
+609 DGRIIDDSE
-615 DSGNIDEIVD
+615 DMDRIVS

-635 LKGD
+635 LKGDG

>member
-1 MLKDDLIESFKRV
+1 
-14 EEKLGGL
+14 
-21 QYVVHTT
+21 
-28 YKEPKFEIFDSIEK
+28 
-42 ITDIGLITPIEPNY
+42 
-56 FKDDKNVYYFSDKE
+56 
-70 KMMIKVENVS
+70 MIKVENVS
-80 KEYELADGTKV
+80 KDYELDDGTKV
-91 PALKDVSFEVKEG
+91 TALKNVSFEVKEG

-120 LRALRGVEHIDDGS
+120 LRALRGVEHIDEGS
-134 IEVGKVKVTSTSS
+134 IEVGKAKITSESS
-147 QFYYNNLK
+147 QFYYNELK

-180 LYARK
+180 LYARD

-195 IAESEFGHEADELL
+195 VAESEFGHEADELL

-216 KADHYASVL
+216 KKDHYASVL

-233 IMARQLAKQ
+233 IMARQLAKR

-248 DEPATMACPRT
+248 DEPATMACPKT

-274 NITVIIVS
+274 NITVILVS

-307 STDEICD
+307 SAEEICD
-314 TFMRDMD
+314 KFMEGMD
-321 DIVDI
+321 EIVDI
-326 QNISTDEDVIDV
+326 QNISTDEDVIQVNDV
-338 KDIYKRFYLLTGGE
+338 FKRFYLLTGGQ
-352 VLQIEDI
+352 VLEMEDI
-359 NFKVRNGNILSIIGP
+359 NFTVQKENILSIIGP
-374 SGSGKTVLLRM
+374 SGAGKTVLLRM
-385 LGGLDDPDEG
+385 LGGLDDPDKG
-395 EVLYKVEDGWADID
+395 EVLYDVEGEWKDID
-409 IPGLNRMKIRSKLGF
+409 IPGMSRMKIRSKLGF

-429 ALSHYATVLDQ
+429 ALTHYATVLNQ
-440 LATRLGYKNQD
+440 LATRLGYKNQN
-451 IVKEAKVRAKKLGL
+451 IVKDAQKRAENLGL
-465 SEELLDSFYLLTDL
+465 SEELLDSFYQLTDL

-487 LRQINLDGEILNDLF
+487 LRQVGLDAEILNDLF

-518 ESLDLDMDILFRKS
+518 ESLDLDMDILYRRS

-567 ITLRDVTNALKS
+567 VTLRDVTNALKK
-579 ISKEYDITIVMISH
+579 ISKTYGITIVMVSH

-599 ELSDRAIFMD
+599 ELSNRALFMD
-609 EGKIIE
+609 DGKIVD
-615 DSGNIDEIVD
+615 DSENINEIVD
-625 NFIDFCHADY
+625 NFIEFCHADY
-635 LKGD
+635 LLGDK

>member
-1 MLKDDLIESFKRV
+1 
-14 EEKLGGL
+14 
-21 QYVVHTT
+21 
-28 YKEPKFEIFDSIEK
+28 
-42 ITDIGLITPIEPNY
+42 
-56 FKDDKNVYYFSDKE
+56 
-70 KMMIKVENVS
+70 MIKVENVS
-80 KEYELADGTKV
+80 KAYELDDGTKV
-91 PALKDVSFEVKEG
+91 TALKDVSFEVKEG

-120 LRALRGVEHIDDGS
+120 LRAIRGVEHIDEGS
-134 IEVGKVKVTSTSS
+134 ISVGKVKVTSESS
-147 QFYYNNLK
+147 QFYYNELK

-166 GLWPDTVRENVLRK
+166 GIWPDTVRENVLRK
-180 LYARK
+180 LYARR

-195 IAESEFGHEADELL
+195 IAESEFGDEADELL

-216 KADHYASVL
+216 KKDHYASVL

-248 DEPATMACPRT
+248 DEPATMACPKT

-274 NITVIIVS
+274 NITVIVIS

-293 RVILLEDGEIADEG
+293 RVILLEDGEIVDEG
-307 STDEICD
+307 SAEDICD
-314 TFMRDMD
+314 KFMEGMD

-326 QNISTDEDVIDV
+326 DNISTDEDVIQV
-338 KDIYKRFYLLTGGE
+338 NDIYKRFYLLTGGE
-352 VLQIEDI
+352 VLQIEDV
-359 NFKVRNGNILSIIGP
+359 NFTVQKENILSIIGP
-374 SGSGKTVLLRM
+374 SGAGKTVLLRM
-385 LGGLDDPDEG
+385 LGGLEDPDKG
-395 EVLYKVEDGWADID
+395 EVLYKIGDDEWADVD
-409 IPGLNRMKIRSKLGF
+409 IPGMGRMKIRSKLGF

-429 ALSHYATVLDQ
+429 ALSHYATVLNQ
-440 LATRLGYKNQD
+440 LATRLGYKNDD
-451 IVKEAKVRAKKLGL
+451 IVKQAQERARKIGL
-465 SEELLDSFYLLTDL
+465 SDELLDSFYLLTDL
-479 PETEAKER
+479 PEVEARDR
-487 LRQINLDGEILNDLF
+487 LKQIGLDADILDDLF

-518 ESLDLDMDILFRKS
+518 ESLDLDMDILHRKS

-543 MLALILVSRPKFLLL
+543 MLALILISRPKYLLL

-567 ITLRDVTNALKS
+567 VTLRDVTNALKT
-579 ISKEYDITIVMISH
+579 IAKTYGITIVMISH

-599 ELSDRAIFMD
+599 ELSNRAVFMD
-609 EGKIIE
+609 DGKIID
-615 DSGNIDEIVD
+615 DSENIDEIVD

>member
-1 MLKDDLIESFKRV
+1 
-14 EEKLGGL
+14 
-21 QYVVHTT
+21 
-28 YKEPKFEIFDSIEK
+28 
-42 ITDIGLITPIEPNY
+42 
-56 FKDDKNVYYFSDKE
+56 
-70 KMMIKVENVS
+70 MIRVENVS
-80 KEYELADGTKV
+80 KDYELADGTKV
-91 PALKDVSFEVKEG
+91 TALKNVSFEVKEG

-120 LRALRGVEHIDDGS
+120 LRALRGVEHIDEGS
-134 IEVGKVKVTSTSS
+134 IEVGNVKVTSESS
-147 QFYYNNLK
+147 QFYYNELK

-166 GLWPDTVRENVLRK
+166 GVWPDTVRENVLRK
-180 LYARK
+180 LYARR

-195 IAESEFGHEADELL
+195 VADSEFGDEADELL

-216 KADHYASVL
+216 KKDHYASVL

-242 PKALLL
+242 PTALLL
-248 DEPATMACPRT
+248 DEPATMACPKT
-259 KQEILDAVKKINKEL
+259 KQEILDAVKKINEEL
-274 NITVIIVS
+274 NITIIIVS
-282 HLPDVQKYLAD
+282 HLPDIQKYLAD
-293 RVILLEDGEIADEG
+293 RVILLEDGEIVDEG
-307 STDEICD
+307 DPHEICD
-314 TFMRDMD
+314 KFMEDMD

-326 QNISTDEDVIDV
+326 QNVATDEDLIDV
-338 KDIYKRFYLLTGGE
+338 KDVYKRFYLLTGGE

-359 NFKVRNGNILSIIGP
+359 NFKVKDKNILSIIGP
-374 SGSGKTVLLRM
+374 SGAGKTVLLRM
-385 LGGLDDPDEG
+385 LGGLDDPDKG
-395 EVLYKVEDGWADID
+395 EVLYKVEDKWADID
-409 IPGLNRMKIRSKLGF
+409 IPGMDRMKIRSKLGF

-429 ALSHYATVLDQ
+429 ALTHYATVLSQ
-440 LATRLGYKNQD
+440 LSTRLGYKNQD
-451 IVKEAKVRAKKLGL
+451 IVKEAKARAGKLGL
-465 SEELLDSFYLLTDL
+465 SEELLDSFYQLTDL
-479 PETEAKER
+479 PEAEAKER
-487 LRQINLDGEILNDLF
+487 LRQVGLDGEILNDLF

-518 ESLDLDMDILFRKS
+518 ESLDLDMDILHRKS

-543 MLALILVSRPKFLLL
+543 MLSLILVSRPKFLLL

-567 ITLRDVTNALKS
+567 VTLRDVTNALKT
-579 ISKEYDITIVMISH
+579 ISKDYGITIVMISH

-599 ELSDRAIFMD
+599 ELSNRAIFMD
-609 EGKIIE
+609 DGKIID
-615 DSGNIDEIVD
+615 DSDNIDEIVD

>member
-1 MLKDDLIESFKRV
+1 
-14 EEKLGGL
+14 
-21 QYVVHTT
+21 
-28 YKEPKFEIFDSIEK
+28 
-42 ITDIGLITPIEPNY
+42 
-56 FKDDKNVYYFSDKE
+56 
-70 KMMIKVENVS
+70 MIKVENVS
-80 KEYELADGTKV
+80 KAYELDDGTKV
-91 PALKDVSFEVKEG
+91 TALKDVSFEVEEG

-120 LRALRGVEHIDDGS
+120 LRAIRGVEHIDEGS
-134 IEVGKVKVTSTSS
+134 ISVGNVKVTSESS
-147 QFYYNNLK
+147 QFYYNELK

-166 GLWPDTVRENVLRK
+166 GIWPDTVRENVLRK
-180 LYARK
+180 LYARR

-195 IAESEFGHEADELL
+195 IAESEFGEEADELL
-209 ELVSLTH
+209 EMVSLTH
-216 KADHYASVL
+216 KKDHYASVL

-248 DEPATMACPRT
+248 DEPATMACPKT

-274 NITVIIVS
+274 NITVIVIS

-293 RVILLEDGEIADEG
+293 RVILLEDGEIVDEG
-307 STDEICD
+307 SADDICD
-314 TFMRDMD
+314 KFMDGMD

-326 QNISTDEDVIDV
+326 DNISTDEDVIQV
-338 KDIYKRFYLLTGGE
+338 NDIYKRFYLLTGGE
-352 VLQIEDI
+352 VLQIEDV
-359 NFKVRNGNILSIIGP
+359 NFTVQKENILSIIGP
-374 SGSGKTVLLRM
+374 SGAGKTVLLRM
-385 LGGLDDPDEG
+385 LGGLEDPDKG
-395 EVLYKVEDGWADID
+395 EVLYKIGDDEWADVD
-409 IPGLNRMKIRSKLGF
+409 IPGMGRMKIRSQLGF

-429 ALSHYATVLDQ
+429 ALSHYATVLSQ
-440 LATRLGYKNQD
+440 LATRLGYKNDD
-451 IVKEAKVRAKKLGL
+451 IVKQAQERARKIGL
-465 SEELLDSFYLLTDL
+465 SDELLDSFYLLTDL
-479 PETEAKER
+479 PEVEARDR
-487 LRQINLDGEILNDLF
+487 LKQIGLDADILDDLF
-502 PRFPE
+502 PKFPE

-518 ESLDLDMDILFRKS
+518 ESLDLDMDILHRKS

-543 MLALILVSRPKFLLL
+543 MLSLILISRPKYLLL

-567 ITLRDVTNALKS
+567 VTLRDVTNALKT
-579 ISKEYDITIVMISH
+579 IAKTYGITIVMISH

-599 ELSDRAIFMD
+599 ELSNRAVFMD
-609 EGKIIE
+609 DGKIID
-615 DSGNIDEIVD
+615 DSENIDEIVD

>member
-1 MLKDDLIESFKRV
+1 
-14 EEKLGGL
+14 
-21 QYVVHTT
+21 
-28 YKEPKFEIFDSIEK
+28 
-42 ITDIGLITPIEPNY
+42 
-56 FKDDKNVYYFSDKE
+56 
-70 KMMIKVENVS
+70 MIKVENVS
-80 KEYELADGTKV
+80 KDYELDDGTKV
-91 PALKDVSFEVKEG
+91 TAVKDISFEVKEG

-111 KSGSGKTTL
+111 RSGSGKTTL
-120 LRALRGVEHIDDGS
+120 LRALRGVEHIDAGK
-134 IEVGKVKVTSTSS
+134 ITVGDVSVDAGSS

-166 GLWPDTVRENVLRK
+166 GVWPDTVRENVLRK
-180 LYARK
+180 LYARR

-195 IAESEFGHEADELL
+195 VAESEFGEEADELL

-233 IMARQLAKQ
+233 IMARQLAKK

-248 DEPATMACPRT
+248 DEPATMACPKT

-274 NITVIIVS
+274 NITVVLVS

-307 STDEICD
+307 TPEEICD
-314 TFMRDMD
+314 KFMADMEPV
-321 DIVDI
+321 VDI
-326 QNISTDEDVIDV
+326 ENISTDEDVIDV
-338 KDIYKRFYLLTGGE
+338 KDVFKRFYLLTGGE
-352 VLQIEDI
+352 VLQMKDI
-359 NFKVRNGNILSIIGP
+359 NFKVQDKNILSIIGP
-374 SGSGKTVLLRM
+374 SGAGKTVLLRM
-385 LGGLDDPDEG
+385 LGGLDHPDKGDILYLADG
-395 EVLYKVEDGWADID
+395 EWRDIE
-409 IPGLNRMKIRSKLGF
+409 IPGMDRMKIRSKLGF

-429 ALSHYATVLDQ
+429 ALSHYATVLNQ
-440 LATRLGYKNQD
+440 LAARLGYKND
-451 IVKEAKVRAKKLGL
+451 NVVKEAQERARRIGV

-479 PETEAKER
+479 PEMEAKHR
-487 LRQINLDGEILNDLF
+487 LEQIGLDAEILNDLF

-518 ESLDLDMDILFRKS
+518 ESLDLDLDILHRRS

-543 MLALILVSRPKFLLL
+543 MLSLILVSRPKFLLL

-567 ITLRDVTNALKS
+567 VTLRDVTNSLKK
-579 ISKEYDITIVMISH
+579 ISKQYGITIVMISH

-599 ELSDRAIFMD
+599 ELSNRAVFMD
-609 EGKIIE
+609 DGKIID
-615 DSGNIDEIVD
+615 DSENIDEIVD

-635 LKGD
+635 LKGDK